1 MLDVQGLD
9 PGTRPVLEFGCV
21 ALTMECVH
29 IYLEPSKYFT
39 YVLVPGRGVSILPKF
54 LPGQTQNNPA
64 TGKKKIRTFYFIL
77 VAKMQ
82 CGPSRLLQFQR
93 NSPNIPVTGYKR
105 SNAFK
110 LYEDGQL
117 MYDKEGLPTDT
128 TKNIVEAFDS

>member
-1 MLDVQGLD
+1 MFTLV
-9 PGTRPVLEFGCV
+9 
-21 ALTMECVH
+21 
-29 IYLEPSKYFT
+29 PSEYFT
-39 YVLVPGRGVSILPKF
+39 PVLVPGRQVARLPKF

-64 TGKKKIRTFYFIL
+64 TGKKKTGIFCFLL

-82 CGPSRLLQFQR
+82 CGPSRLLQYQR
-93 NSPNIPVTGYKR
+93 NPPNVPATGYKR

-110 LYEDGQL
+110 MYEDGQL